1 MNYTALVEIS
11 RGPLKLD
18 GNSLLIKAD
27 KIFQCTLKKISQ
39 TVVEII
45 RYFPWRRFL
54 LKLRTMNG

>member
-1 MNYTALVEIS
+1 MNYTALVGIS

-45 RYFPWRRFL
+45 RYFPRRRFL